1 MAPPARTPRRRPDFG
16 GPGRKFAPRRK
27 VCGYCVDKLDEVDY
41 KDIGRLRR
49 YLSDRGKIE
58 PRRKTGTCARHQRS
72 LNLALKRARQLA
84 LLPYTAEHIRI
95 TGILIRE
102 PRPDMRLQRPRP
114 SAEPGSE
121 DGASPETAAV
131 ESEVAPDVASNG
143 EAATAGRSEAVSPPA
158 NGATVSE
165 PEAAT
170 EAEAAPEP
178 EAATEPK
185 AAEAKTASA

>member
-1 MAPPARTPRRRPDFG
+1 MAPPVRTPRRRPDFG

-49 YLSDRGKIE
+49 YLSERGKIE

-114 SAEPGSE
+114 TADSGSE
-121 DGASPETAAV
+121 GEAPAEMATD
-131 ESEVAPDVASNG
+131 SEVAPETTAIDGEEPKAASTDSAPSP
-143 EAATAGRSEAVSPPA
+143 EASEPA
-158 NGATVSE
+158 SE
-165 PEAAT
+165 PET
-170 EAEAAPEP
+170 
-178 EAATEPK
+178 ATEPK
-185 AAEAKTASA
+185 TAAPKSESA